1 MIENWEE
8 FIEEMEK
15 LSLSDLE
22 AMIKE
27 LYQKFQKS
35 RSYRDERLN
44 ACLSQRKYL
53 INRNFIF
60 TPEAVNHIERVNSIL
75 TKSTAKVL
83 KRTEYLYRQM
93 VQLKVK
99 GDDFLDDFNVKG
111 TVAVG
116 YSGEESIL
124 TFDKDENNG
133 QSDYQAMADVLDFT
147 NNAFAYLR
155 TFSISDE
162 GNLFPGE
169 PEDKFIID
177 DTMELNWNIE
187 LLSAPELSF
196 IEYFCYASHILFVDS
211 RYSLS
216 DIIRINDFWNEVKV
230 THQNWGDKLTV

>member
-1 MIENWEE
+1 MH
-8 FIEEMEK
+8 
-15 LSLSDLE
+15 
-22 AMIKE
+22 
-27 LYQKFQKS
+27 
-35 RSYRDERLN
+35 
-44 ACLSQRKYL
+44 
-53 INRNFIF
+53 
-60 TPEAVNHIERVNSIL
+60 P
-75 TKSTAKVL
+75 
-83 KRTEYLYRQM
+83 
-93 VQLKVK
+93 
-99 GDDFLDDFNVKG
+99 DFLDDFNVEG

-116 YSGEESIL
+116 YIGEESIL

-230 THQNWGDKLTV
+230 THQNWGDKLTVWENAEPIIAYLKIAELRINNLDIINV